1 MKKILIFGGL
11 GVLGLEIVNHLKNN
25 HSIIIVD
32 TKAIFFFKKL
42 KFGKNI
48 FYHKYSN
55 YSQIKRIYKQ
65 HKFYAIIHSQQYKNK
80 NFTSGDIRN
89 LDLKLYEKINNTN
102 LVLPLVSTQNY
113 INQIK
118 RNKKFQGRIINIAS
132 TYGIISSSPEL
143 YVNTNMG
150 NPVYYTVSK
159 FGLIGLTKYVA
170 SYYKKFKVLCNCISP
185 HGIENNHK
193 KSFIKNFSKRSPVG
207 RLSRASEILP
217 SIDFL
222 LDEKNTYTN
231 GANISV
237 DGGWTAC

>member
-11 GVLGLEIVNHLKNN
+11 GVLGLEIVNYLKDRY
-25 HSIIIVD
+25 SIIIVD
-32 TKAIFFFKKL
+32 TKSNIFFKKL
-42 KFGKNI
+42 KLNKTISYF
-48 FYHKYSN
+48 KYSS
-55 YSQIKRIYKQ
+55 YQQIKEIYKK
-65 HKFYAIIHSQQYKNK
+65 HKFYAVIHSQQYKNK
-80 NFTSGDIRN
+80 NFTKSDIRR

-113 INQIK
+113 INQINK
-118 RNKKFQGRIINIAS
+118 NKKYQGRIINIAS
-132 TYGIISSSPEL
+132 TYGLISSSPEL

-150 NPVYYTVSK
+150 NPVYYTISK
-159 FGLIGLTKYVA
+159 FGLVGLTKYVA
-170 SYYKKFKVLCNCISP
+170 SYYKKHRVLCNCISP

-193 KSFIKNFSKRSPVG
+193 KNFVTNFSKRSPMG
-207 RLSRASEILP
+207 RLSQVSEVLP

-231 GANISV
+231 GANLSV